1 MDMETFKTY
10 QEQEE
15 KYIFPHFY
23 HSDAMKLGNY
33 IAQIAIERKHAV
45 AISIE
50 INGNEIYRYVND
62 GATENNLF
70 WIRKKRNVV
79 KRFQMSSGALAA
91 KLEERGRTF
100 GESYGDVSDYAVTPG
115 AFPIRMQ
122 GAGVIGSIGVSGLDS
137 DSDHALI
144 LQGLD
149 YLLKEEDETC

>member
-23 HSDAMKLGNY
+23 HSDAWKLGTY
-33 IAQIAIERKHAV
+33 IAQIAIAQKHAV

-50 INGNEIYRYVND
+50 INGDEIYRFVND

-79 KRFQMSSGALAA
+79 KRFQMSSGALTA
-91 KLEERGRTF
+91 KLKERGRTF
-100 GESYGDVSDYAVTPG
+100 EESYGDVSDYAVTPG
-115 AFPIRMQ
+115 AFPIRVKNV
-122 GAGVIGSIGVSGLDS
+122 GVVGSIGVSGLDS

-144 LQGLD
+144 LKGME
-149 YLLKEEDETC
+149 YLLQEENKTC